1 MSAVNAGVR
10 LLVRNSGRTRIVLV
24 VLVLSAAAAVP
35 QLGTTFM
42 ISLASNILIFG
53 LLAMSLDLLGG
64 YTGLV
69 SLGQASFLGV
79 GAYGIAY
86 GLRVGMGPIEAM
98 GFSLLAVAFTAALF
112 GLVAVRVG
120 GITFVILT
128 LALGQIIWGLAYR
141 WVSVSGGDN
150 GLPVGDRPVLGPIDL
165 SDNTSYYY
173 FVLVVFTV
181 CAAILW
187 AIVNSPFGLSLR
199 GIRDNEPRMRTLGY
213 TVSLHKYLAF
223 VISAVF
229 AGISGILFA
238 FFNNYISPTA
248 IDFSHNGTIV
258 LMTVLGGLGTLWGP
272 LVGAVI
278 IVFLQQYLSIYFQR
292 WLTVQG
298 VIFVLTVLFARQ
310 GLWGLFSSLTR
321 WLAARA
327 RQQVDVAPAPGAP
340 LEAFKDEAL
349 AGAAKTGDKT
359 GRREK

>member
-1 MSAVNAGVR
+1 LSAVNAGVR
-10 LLVRNSGRTRIVLV
+10 LLVRHQARARIVLV
-24 VLVLSAAAAVP
+24 LLLVLAGTAVP

-42 ISLASNILIFG
+42 ISLASNVLIFG

-86 GLRVGMGPIEAM
+86 GLRVGMDPVATM
-98 GFSLLAVAFTAALF
+98 GFALVAVAFTAAVF

-150 GLPVGDRPVLGPIDL
+150 GLPVGDRPVFGPIDL
-165 SDNTSYYY
+165 SNNTSFYY
-173 FVLVVFTV
+173 FVMVVFV
-181 CAAILW
+181 VSAAVLW
-187 AIVNSPFGLSLR
+187 AIVRSPFGLSLR

-213 TVSLHKYLAF
+213 NVSLHKYLAF
-223 VISAVF
+223 VISALF
-229 AGISGILFA
+229 AGIAGILFA

-248 IDFSHNGTIV
+248 IDFSHNGTVV
-258 LMTVLGGLGTLWGP
+258 LMVVLGGLGTLWGP
-272 LVGAVI
+272 LLGALI

-298 VIFVLTVLFARQ
+298 VIFVLTVIFARQ
-310 GLWGLFSSLTR
+310 GLWGLFTSLAR

-327 RQQVDVAPAPGAP
+327 GEQVGPASAPGAQ
-340 LEAFKDEAL
+340 LEAFKDEVL
-349 AGAAKTGDKT
+349 AASTADP

>member
-1 MSAVNAGVR
+1 VKAVNAGVR
-10 LLVRNSGRTRIVLV
+10 LLVRNPGRTRIVLV
-24 VLVLSAAAAVP
+24 VLLLLAAASVP

-42 ISLASNILIFG
+42 ISLASNVLIFG

-86 GLRVGMGPIEAM
+86 GLRVGMGPIEAI
-98 GFSLLAVAFTAALF
+98 GFAMLAVAFTAAVF

-150 GLPVGDRPVLGPIDL
+150 GLPVGDRPVLGPLDL
-165 SDNTSYYY
+165 SESGAFYY
-173 FVLVVFTV
+173 FVLVVFTI

-223 VISAVF
+223 VISALF

-278 IVFLQQYLSIYFQR
+278 IVFLQQYLSIYLQR

-310 GLWGLFSSLTR
+310 GLWGLFTSLTR

-327 RQQVDVAPAPGAP
+327 GEQVDAGPAHVSP

-349 AGAAKTGDKT
+349 AKAADIG
-359 GRREK
+359 GSEK

>member
-1 MSAVNAGVR
+1 MNAAVR
-10 LLVRNSGRTRIVLV
+10 LLAHYPGRAQIALFALLLLV
-24 VLVLSAAAAVP
+24 AASVP
-35 QLGTTFM
+35 QIGSTFAV
-42 ISLASNILIFG
+42 SLAVNVLIFG

-86 GLRVGMGPIEAM
+86 GLKRGLNPYASIGLAM
-98 GFSLLAVAFTAALF
+98 LAVTVTAALF

-150 GLPVGDRPVLGPIDL
+150 GLPVGDRPALGPIDL
-165 SDNTSYYY
+165 SDNAAYYY
-173 FVLVVFTV
+173 FVLVVFTLS
-181 CAAILW
+181 AALLW
-187 AIVNSPFGLSLR
+187 AIVRSPFGLALR
-199 GIRDNEPRMRTLGY
+199 GIQDNEPRMRTLGY
-213 TVSLHKYLAF
+213 NVWLHKYLAF
-223 VISAVF
+223 GISALV
-229 AGISGILFA
+229 AGMAGILFA

-258 LMTVLGGLGTLWGP
+258 LMAVLGGLGTLWGP
-272 LVGAVI
+272 LLGALI
-278 IVFLQQYLSIYFQR
+278 IVFLQQYLSIYVQR

-298 VIFVLTVLFARQ
+298 LIFVLTVIFARQ
-310 GLWGLFSSLTR
+310 GLWGLFTRLAR

-327 RQQVDVAPAPGAP
+327 GERVEVAPVTSGAQ
-340 LEAFKDEAL
+340 LEAFKDEAS
-349 AGAAKTGDKT
+349 GG
-359 GRREK
+359 G

>member
-1 MSAVNAGVR
+1 MSAVNAGIR
-10 LLVRNSGRTRIVLV
+10 LLMRNPGRTRIVLV
-24 VLVLSAAAAVP
+24 VLLLSAATSVP

-42 ISLASNILIFG
+42 VSLACNILIFG

-64 YTGLV
+64 YAGLV

-86 GLRVGMGPIEAM
+86 GLKVGMGPIEAM
-98 GFSLLAVAFTAALF
+98 GLSLLAVAFTAALF

-165 SDNTSYYY
+165 SDNSAYFY

-199 GIRDNEPRMRTLGY
+199 GIRDNEPRMQTLGY
-213 TVSLHKYLAF
+213 NVALHKYLAF

-229 AGISGILFA
+229 AGMSGILFA

-310 GLWGLFSSLTR
+310 GLWGLFTSLTR
-321 WLAARA
+321 WLEARA
-327 RQQVDVAPAPGAP
+327 GERVEIAPAASAP
-340 LEAFKDEAL
+340 LEAFKDQAL
-349 AGAAKTGDKT
+349 AGAAKTGNKS
-359 GRREK
+359 GRREQ

>member
-1 MSAVNAGVR
+1 VSAVNAGIR
-10 LLVRNSGRTRIVLV
+10 LLVRNPGRTRIVLV
-24 VLVLSAAAAVP
+24 VLLLSAATSVP

-42 ISLASNILIFG
+42 VSLACNILIFG

-64 YTGLV
+64 YAGLV

-86 GLRVGMGPIEAM
+86 GLKVGMGPIEAM
-98 GFSLLAVAFTAALF
+98 GLSLLAVAFTAALF

-165 SDNTSYYY
+165 SDNSAYFY

-199 GIRDNEPRMRTLGY
+199 GIRDNEPRMQTLGY
-213 TVSLHKYLAF
+213 NVALHKYLAF

-229 AGISGILFA
+229 AGMSGILFA

-310 GLWGLFSSLTR
+310 GLWGLFTSLTR
-321 WLAARA
+321 WLEARA
-327 RQQVDVAPAPGAP
+327 GERVEIAPAASAP
-340 LEAFKDEAL
+340 LEAFKDQAL
-349 AGAAKTGDKT
+349 AGAAKTGNKS
-359 GRREK
+359 GRREQ

>member
-1 MSAVNAGVR
+1 VSAVNAGIR
-10 LLVRNSGRTRIVLV
+10 LLMRNPGRTRIVLV
-24 VLVLSAAAAVP
+24 VLLLSAATSVP

-42 ISLASNILIFG
+42 VSLACNILIFG

-64 YTGLV
+64 YAGLV

-86 GLRVGMGPIEAM
+86 GLKVGMGPIEAM
-98 GFSLLAVAFTAALF
+98 GLSLLAVAFTAALF

-165 SDNTSYYY
+165 SDNSAYFY

-199 GIRDNEPRMRTLGY
+199 GIRDNEPRMQTLGY
-213 TVSLHKYLAF
+213 NVALHKYLAF

-229 AGISGILFA
+229 AGMSGILFA

-310 GLWGLFSSLTR
+310 GLWGLFTSLTR
-321 WLAARA
+321 WLEARA
-327 RQQVDVAPAPGAP
+327 GERVEIAPAASAP
-340 LEAFKDEAL
+340 LEAFKDQAL
-349 AGAAKTGDKT
+349 AGAAKTGNKS
-359 GRREK
+359 GRREQ